1 VLTAE
6 SGRLVILMEEIRSFI
21 AIEIPEPIRQRLGDL
36 QEKLRQA
43 SADVKWVRPEGIH
56 LTLKF
61 LGNISL
67 PDVER
72 LAQSLSSVI
81 GTQES
86 FDLRIVGLGGFPNDR
101 NPRVIWV
108 GLDRGAEK
116 ACSLQRVIEEETRKA
131 RFPSENR
138 AFQPHLTLGRV
149 RSSKGRDALAQMVAM
164 HKSVEIGAF
173 SAEAVYLFKSELK
186 PSGAVYT
193 KLETFPLRGHEGTS
207 SPS

>member
-1 VLTAE
+1 
-6 SGRLVILMEEIRSFI
+6 MEEIRSFM
-21 AIEIPEPIRQRLGDL
+21 AIEIPEPVRQRLGDL
-36 QEKLRQA
+36 QKKLRQS

-61 LGNISL
+61 LGNITP

-72 LAQSLSSVI
+72 LAQSLGSI
-81 GTQES
+81 LGTQES
-86 FDLRIVGLGGFPNDR
+86 FDLSIVGLGGFPNDR

-108 GLDRGAEK
+108 GFARGAEK

-131 RFPSENR
+131 GFPSENR
-138 AFQPHLTLGRV
+138 AFQPHLTCGRV
-149 RSSKGRDALAQMVAM
+149 RSSKGRDALAQMMAA

-173 SAEAVYLFKSELK
+173 SAEAVILFKSELK

-193 KLETFPLRGHEGTS
+193 KLKTFPLGGNRVQPPRGDEGTS